1 VSRPD
6 LTGRFGRLLRANGR
20 RSPEVDARPHR
31 LDELPELVGGPRIRH
46 DPDRD
51 ANPSIVVL
59 MPHLSVAR
67 MTGGPNTV
75 FQVTERLAARGAHV
89 RYLACFGPLDQDLA
103 GLRHHLEQLTGIGG
117 PTGSEFGAAAGPK
130 AIVGIGFRDVVLATW
145 WPTAHV
151 AARALAVTGLEEFI
165 YLIQD
170 FEPGFH
176 AWSSRYA
183 LAAATYQLPFRAVVN
198 EPILLEHLARE
209 GELPF
214 DIHDP
219 GRAISFLPAVDR
231 ERFGPAG
238 QAREGRHRLIFYAR
252 PKHPRN
258 LFELGLRAL
267 AGAAEEGALE
277 PADWQLLAIGGET
290 REWTLP
296 GDRRLEVLP
305 WLSYRDYAAEL
316 GRSDLLLSLMLSP
329 HTSYPPLEMAVAG
342 GLVVT
347 NTFSTKT
354 SAALAAISPAIRGVP
369 PDVDHLTKAIIDAA
383 RECEAGARRPA
394 PFNLPATWAESLDE
408 VMPWLEATIIS
419 VRDRAGQSAGADRP
433 AVGS

>member
-1 VSRPD
+1 V
-6 LTGRFGRLLRANGR
+6 TGRLGGILRANRR
-20 RSPEVDARPHR
+20 RSPDVTGPPHR
-31 LDELPELVGGPRIRH
+31 LAELPELVGGPGIRH

-51 ANPSIVVL
+51 ANPGLVVL

-75 FQVTERLAARGAHV
+75 FQLTERLAARGAHV

-103 GLRHHLEQLTGIGG
+103 GLRQHLAQVTGIGG
-117 PTGSEFGAAAGPK
+117 PTGSEFSAASGPGDM
-130 AIVGIGFRDVVLATW
+130 VGIGARDVVLATW

-151 AARALAVTGLEEFI
+151 AARALAVTEPEEFI

-183 LAAATYQLPFRAVVN
+183 LAAATYQLPFRAIVN

-231 ERFGPAG
+231 EWFGRSG
-238 QAREGRHRLIFYAR
+238 QARPDRHRLIFYAR

-258 LFELGLRAL
+258 LFELGLHAL
-267 AGAAEEGALE
+267 AGAAEQGALE
-277 PADWQLLAIGGET
+277 PAAWQLLAIGDET

-296 GDRRLEVLP
+296 GGRRLELLP
-305 WLSYRDYAAEL
+305 RLSYQDYAAEL

-329 HTSYPPLEMAVAG
+329 HTSYPPLEMAAAG

-369 PDVDHLTKAIIDAA
+369 PDVDHLTRAVIEAA
-383 RECEAGARRPA
+383 RELEAGDRRPA
-394 PFNLPATWAESLDE
+394 PVNLPATWTESLAA
-408 VMPWLEATIIS
+408 VVPWLEATIRS
-419 VRDRAGQSAGADRP
+419 VRDRAGQ
-433 AVGS
+433 